1 MSSRQVCRTGH
12 SRAGIAAILL
22 AAAGVLA
29 GCGTSEPEET
39 SSSGGTAAPPK
50 PVASNAQND
59 MVAAVSYGTEQG
71 LVDLRFALLAR
82 PKVGQPVDIELALTP
97 TVELE
102 RMFARFQAA
111 EGLQLVS
118 GGETQQI
125 ENPAKGVSVGHKVTV
140 LPQADGIFY
149 ITAVVLADS
158 EKESIAR
165 TFTIPLI
172 AGEGLPALPTPAAT
186 PPSASVAN
194 QPQSVPKTP

>member
-1 MSSRQVCRTGH
+1 MAETETRGLLSPCTKRYRSEMSSRQVCRTGH

-39 SSSGGTAAPPK
+39 SSSGGTTAPK

-125 ENPAKGVSVGHKVTV
+125 ENPAKGVSVGHK
-140 LPQADGIFY
+140 
-149 ITAVVLADS
+149 
-158 EKESIAR
+158 
-165 TFTIPLI
+165 
-172 AGEGLPALPTPAAT
+172 
-186 PPSASVAN
+186 
-194 QPQSVPKTP
+194 